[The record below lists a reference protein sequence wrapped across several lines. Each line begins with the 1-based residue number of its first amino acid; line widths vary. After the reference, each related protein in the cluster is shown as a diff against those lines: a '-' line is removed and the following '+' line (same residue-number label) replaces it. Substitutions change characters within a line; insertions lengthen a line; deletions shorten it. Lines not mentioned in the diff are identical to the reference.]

1 MYEAAALF
9 EAVFLQES
17 SERLRG
23 GEQQAVGCAA
33 KGEPLRER
41 ARNSSWS

>member
-1 MYEAAALF
+1 VCEAAALF
-9 EAVFLQES
+9 EAVLLQKES

-23 GEQQAVGCAA
+23 GEQPAVGCTA

-41 ARNSSWS
+41 A